1 MNEPSTRNAT
11 TMITQAMMHERS
23 FVMAM
28 TTMAIDDETMM
39 AMPSA
44 ALIIGGFTAAMAD
57 ATSKATKANGVFR
70 VQRLCVGWRS
80 IAITAR

>member
-44 ALIIGGFTAAMAD
+44 ALIIGGFTAA
-57 ATSKATKANGVFR
+57 SIGHRRLHSSNGR
-70 VQRLCVGWRS
+70 CY
-80 IAITAR
+80 